1 VPRASTQAFR
11 TLIAPRC
18 AWRTSIDSP
27 ASSVPQAA
35 ERTSFRRSERI
46 AAAKGRL
53 AAGAGERRAANE
65 QKNPKKSLRLKPR
78 VLNDENAS
86 PNTPA
91 PARRRTSIDSP
102 ASSIAQ
108 VPETTSTRR
117 SPRDAAAKDRP
128 KRATSAETGARV
140 APSAARA
147 PVVRAAPAAPRA
159 RVAEGHAGQDPE
171 FVLTHGAAR
180 KKVKEYEPFMQ
191 DALKGMVQKKL
202 KRGIKKYVV
211 VAKKDEN
218 GKLTVN
224 EEWLGVPLERNCELP
239 SDTGSGAVGVALC
252 TYNAG
257 TTNGARGTL
266 GKTPFAL
273 QKAGF
278 PANLSM
284 RFLMRTIPMLVWHL
298 NRRALLPRF
307 RGWRKF
313 ADAYGKR
320 FGMFDL
326 VSIALPK
333 VSGVTIDLMKFMKG
347 KDIKKFK
354 GWVLATADYF
364 ERFLGFCGGASKAR
378 AIINASGMTASTNP
392 WIFFLCE
399 LKAFEP
405 KHAVVAYLQSTV
417 DEEFIMP
424 HASALIDGRINVGFE
439 KLLRGDDA
447 LTQILSAIF
456 VDEKNGP
463 SLLVRACYDWKRDR
477 KNASEAVD
485 AFERKEKEQMR
496 KATAE
501 AEKAARAARAKAY
514 KARKSAYDKAQY
526 AIPEVKARKLAND
539 KVRRADPKAKA
550 RKSAKQ
556 KARRADPEAKARTA
570 ANGKVRRADPEAKAR
585 KSANDKARRADPEAK
600 ARKSAYDKARN
611 AKPEVKARKSANGKV
626 RRADPEAKARK
637 SAYNRAWYAKR
648 KVKTGKAARVKAR
661 KANRR

>member
-1 VPRASTQAFR
+1 LCP
-11 TLIAPRC
+11 
-18 AWRTSIDSP
+18 
-27 ASSVPQAA
+27 SVPAA
-35 ERTSFRRSERI
+35 TNRARVAKPSE
-46 AAAKGRL
+46 A
-53 AAGAGERRAANE
+53 
-65 QKNPKKSLRLKPR
+65 
-78 VLNDENAS
+78 NAS
-86 PNTPA
+86 PN
-91 PARRRTSIDSP
+91 
-102 ASSIAQ
+102 
-108 VPETTSTRR
+108 
-117 SPRDAAAKDRP
+117 
-128 KRATSAETGARV
+128 
-140 APSAARA
+140 
-147 PVVRAAPAAPRA
+147 APAAPRA

-171 FVLTHGAAR
+171 FVLTHGPAR

-611 AKPEVKARKSANGKV
+611 AKPEVKARKSANGKA